1 MFCVGAKIA
10 FSDGRQAVARNSE
23 EMSKIFGMKVVITRI
38 VCHAD
43 SVTIDIRFSE
53 NDTTIGYRDL
63 DAKEAYALDGVTP
76 DEAKSIA
83 LHFMET
89 GERTP
94 EHNWSKVTWVDRV

>member
-10 FSDGRQAVARNSE
+10 FSDGRQAVARNSG
-23 EMSKIFGMKVVITRI
+23 EMSKIFGMNVAITGI

-43 SVTIDIRFSE
+43 SVTLDIRVSE
-53 NDTTIGYRDL
+53 NSVAISCRNL
-63 DAKEAYALDGVTP
+63 DAKEAYAIESADL

-89 GERTP
+89 GERAP
-94 EHNWSKVTWVDRV
+94 GHNWSKVTWVDRV